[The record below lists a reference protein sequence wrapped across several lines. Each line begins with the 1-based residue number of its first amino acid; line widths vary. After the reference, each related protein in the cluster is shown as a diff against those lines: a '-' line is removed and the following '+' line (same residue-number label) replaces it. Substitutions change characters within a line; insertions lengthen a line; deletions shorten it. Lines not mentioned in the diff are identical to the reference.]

1 MCWVLEA
8 VNTALNK
15 PTRHRG
21 VSISWH
27 YPVVAQL
34 LVRSHQG
41 SWNSAAGFA
50 CPALAPLFLAA
61 LCGLQ
66 NASDFIFS
74 ERYCCAPMAGGTAG
88 HLQEPSMANSLEAK
102 ALA

>member
-1 MCWVLEA
+1 M
-8 VNTALNK
+8 
-15 PTRHRG
+15 
-21 VSISWH
+21 SWH

-50 CPALAPLFLAA
+50 CPALAPLLPAA

-66 NASDFIFS
+66 YASDFIFS
-74 ERYCCAPMAGGTAG
+74 ECYCCAPMAAGTAG
-88 HLQEPSMANSLEAK
+88 HLQEAPVANTPETK